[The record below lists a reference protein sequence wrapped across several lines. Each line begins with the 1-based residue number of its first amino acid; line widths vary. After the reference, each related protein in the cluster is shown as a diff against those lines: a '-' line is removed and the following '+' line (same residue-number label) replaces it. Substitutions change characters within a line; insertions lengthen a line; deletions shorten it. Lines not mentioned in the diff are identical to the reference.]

1 MKRDD
6 DRDSHKRASRRSF
19 TKNMATMLVAAPLA
33 ASLAQAQTP
42 TKPKEPPAPPNPQ
55 PSPNKPPDLTPLGAA
70 YLEVAR
76 ERFGKYATPEE
87 LVKMR
92 NDLEGNVTTADRL
105 RKAKLQ
111 NGDEPD
117 FIFKA

>member
-1 MKRDD
+1 MKRQT
-6 DRDSHKRASRRSF
+6 DSDSPNRASRRNF

-33 ASLAQAQTP
+33 ASLTQAQTP

-70 YLEVAR
+70 YAEVAR
-76 ERFGKYATPEE
+76 ERFGNYVSPEE
-87 LVKMR
+87 FVKMR
-92 NDLEGNVTTADRL
+92 NDLEGNITTADRL
-105 RKAKLQ
+105 RKVKLQ

-117 FIFKA
+117 FIFNA